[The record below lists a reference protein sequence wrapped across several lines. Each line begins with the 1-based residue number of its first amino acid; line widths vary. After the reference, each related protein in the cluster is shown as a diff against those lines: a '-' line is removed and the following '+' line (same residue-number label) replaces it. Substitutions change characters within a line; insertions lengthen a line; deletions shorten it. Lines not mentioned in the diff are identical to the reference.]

1 MADRLSRADVE
12 HIAELAKLG
21 LTEQEKERFGEQ
33 LSAILAYA
41 QSLQQLDTDAIP
53 PTAQV
58 IDLKNVMRAD
68 KIEPSLPAEQALANA
83 PHEADGYFR
92 VKPILD
98 ER

>member
-1 MADRLSRADVE
+1 MAERLSRAEVE

-21 LTEQEKERFGEQ
+21 LTEQEKELFGEQ

-58 IDLKNVMRAD
+58 IDLKNVMREDA
-68 KIEPSLPAEQALANA
+68 IEPPLSPEQALTNA
-83 PHEADGYFR
+83 PQKANGYFR

-98 ER
+98 EK

>member
-1 MADRLSRADVE
+1 MADRLSRTEVE
-12 HIAELAKLG
+12 HIAELAKLS

-33 LSAILAYA
+33 LSAILAHA
-41 QSLQQLDTDAIP
+41 RSLQQLDTDTIP

-58 IDLKNVMRAD
+58 IDLKNVMRED
-68 KIEPSLPAEQALANA
+68 EVEPSLPPEQALANA
-83 PHEADGYFR
+83 PHRADGYFR